1 MSKETGW
8 KIGMMNNQSYHQQSI
23 DRTLNLQPDNRLP
36 TPKNIKVNGEE
47 EELLTPEQIMVG
59 SRTKVMTHQE
69 RQAYLKNSE
78 IGKKLGISHLM

>member
-1 MSKETGW
+1 MALDSPKN
-8 KIGMMNNQSYHQQSI
+8 KRS
-23 DRTLNLQPDNRLP
+23 P
-36 TPKNIKVNGEE
+36 TPKNRKVNGEE

-59 SRTKVMTHQE
+59 SRTNVMTHKE

>member
-1 MSKETGW
+1 M
-8 KIGMMNNQSYHQQSI
+8 
-23 DRTLNLQPDNRLP
+23 QPDKRSP

-59 SRTKVMTHQE
+59 SRMKVMTHKE
-69 RQAYLKNSE
+69 MQAFLKKSE

>member
-1 MSKETGW
+1 MDMSLDSQKN
-8 KIGMMNNQSYHQQSI
+8 KQ
-23 DRTLNLQPDNRLP
+23 LP

-59 SRTKVMTHQE
+59 SKTKVMTHKE
-69 RQAYLKNSE
+69 MQAFLKNSE